1 MFHTQYPDVEVLW
14 GETPI
19 LRNQTQVI
27 ISLLQQRLGHQC
39 LRPEHVL
46 SVLGDDGK
54 GDMSLEDYQR
64 ISTVLLCY
72 IINMRHLCLDPP
84 SPPQP
89 LPHCLRALARL
100 HPQED
105 HRFLSS
111 NETESILMT
120 LNQDY
125 QSAALPK
132 QSHAPSHTQC
142 VDAESLMEEAGI
154 TDRRGADLFSLP
166 RLAAALVS
174 HLLRGHCLSRRN
186 LPPPSFFT
194 DAVFR
199 SLNRSNNLQV
209 TDMELLLHKLG
220 IGGGT
225 PTKGCDQEQQ
235 RAVGD
240 WTQVCFTA
248 EQLLHVHLL
257 DARLPLS
264 RRSFTQICPALI
276 QQLLTNRCQTPL
288 TDHVSLEDNSTPSS
302 LQKYGYSIAAVL
314 LLTLGSMLGVCV
326 LVCNSC
332 GETHTLVLQLF
343 VGLAVSTLS
352 GDAILHLLPQIL
364 NVHEHG
370 HHGEGQEYLW
380 KGMGV
385 IAGIY
390 GFFLLERLLSLMP
403 RGLNAH
409 SHAVTLELKSNGE
422 SQRGKSI
429 STVQLCEERSQKGA
443 QLLSE
448 IYEISPSHLPPTPL
462 LSEIYPSH
470 LPPTPLLSEIYP
482 SHLPPT
488 PLLYEIYPS
497 HLPPTPL
504 LYEIYP
510 SHLPPTPLLSEI
522 SPSHL
527 PPTPLLSEIYEIY
540 PSHLPPTPLL
550 YKIYP
555 SHLPPSPL
563 LSEIY
568 PSHLPPTPLLSEI
581 SPSHLPPTPLLS
593 EIYEIYPSHLP
604 PTPLLYEI
612 YPSHLPPTPLSA
624 VIRAFA
630 PRSFSDYEIVVR
642 DGEDGRGVPL
652 LAVMVIVGDSLHNLA
667 DGLVIGAAFSSST
680 EVGMT
685 TTLAILCH
693 EIPHEMGDFAVLLA
707 SGLSVKWAVLMNLLS
722 ALTAFI
728 GLFIGLLV
736 STETEVQQW
745 IFSVTAGIFLY
756 LSLVEMLPEMSRT
769 CSSRPCLL
777 LLLQNVGLL
786 LGWSCLL
793 LLALFEEHLSF

>member
-1 MFHTQYPDVEVLW
+1 MYVWAWLLVLGLCDGVTGQDTLLHPESLLSEEEPVEEYPDVEVLW

-111 NETESILMT
+111 NETESILLT

-142 VDAESLMEEAGI
+142 ADAESLMEEAGI
-154 TDRRGADLFSLP
+154 TDRRGADFFSLP

-209 TDMELLLHKLG
+209 TDVELLLHKLG
-220 IGGGT
+220 IGGRT
-225 PTKGCDQEQQ
+225 PTKGCGQEQQ

-248 EQLLHVHLL
+248 DQLLHVHLL

-276 QQLLTNRCQTPL
+276 QQLLTNRCQNPL
-288 TDHVSLEDNSTPSS
+288 TDHVSLEDNPTLSS
-302 LQKYGYSIAAVL
+302 LQKYGYSIVAVL

-390 GFFLLERLLSLMP
+390 GFFLLERLLSFMP
-403 RGLNAH
+403 RGLN
-409 SHAVTLELKSNGE
+409 G
-422 SQRGKSI
+422 
-429 STVQLCEERSQKGA
+429 STEEA
-443 QLLSE
+443 E
-448 IYEISPSHLPPTPL
+448 CPDTPP
-462 LSEIYPSH
+462 EEA
-470 LPPTPLLSEIYP
+470 PTQS
-482 SHLPPT
+482 
-488 PLLYEIYPS
+488 
-497 HLPPTPL
+497 
-504 LYEIYP
+504 
-510 SHLPPTPLLSEI
+510 
-522 SPSHL
+522 
-527 PPTPLLSEIYEIY
+527 
-540 PSHLPPTPLL
+540 
-550 YKIYP
+550 
-555 SHLPPSPL
+555 
-563 LSEIY
+563 
-568 PSHLPPTPLLSEI
+568 
-581 SPSHLPPTPLLS
+581 
-593 EIYEIYPSHLP
+593 
-604 PTPLLYEI
+604 
-612 YPSHLPPTPLSA
+612 
-624 VIRAFA
+624 A
-630 PRSFSDYEIVVR
+630 PRR
-642 DGEDGRGVPL
+642 RGVPL

-728 GLFIGLLV
+728 GLFIGLFV

-756 LSLVEMLPEMSRT
+756 LSLVEMLPEMSRM
-769 CSSRPCLL
+769 CSSRPGLL
-777 LLLQNVGLL
+777 FLLQNVGLL
-786 LGWSCLL
+786 LGWTCLL